1 MKTKFA
7 LTALALLTLST
18 LNSAKRRAVAQRRR
32 IRPDGLDALKIFIAI
47 SVLSGFVS
55 SVFAQGTAFTYQG
68 RLNDGASPAN
78 GVYDL
83 RFTIYDST
91 NFPGVVI
98 AGPLTNSATG
108 VSNGLFTVMLDFGA
122 GTFNGADRWLEIG
135 VRTNGSAGAW
145 QNLSPRQQLNA
156 TPYAVRAANFSGAV
170 ADAQLPASLARLNA
184 SNQVFTGAVQFNNP
198 SNSFAGNGAGLTGVD
213 LRTAYSGGAITWTT
227 NDAFV
232 IASSPTV
239 GDFPISVVAADVN
252 GDGKVDLISGNEGT
266 NTLTVLTNNGSGGFA
281 LAYTPGV
288 GVGSFP
294 VSVVAADVNGDGKVD
309 LISGDE
315 SFTTLTVLT
324 NNGSGGFVLAS
335 TPGVGVGS
343 FPVSVVAADVNG
355 DGKVDLISVSGEIG
369 VLVVLTNNGSGGF
382 LLASSPGVGVVP
394 VSVAAADVNGDGK
407 VDLIS
412 ANNNSETLSVLT
424 NNGSGGFV
432 LSSSPVVSNV
442 VLSVTA
448 ADINGD
454 GKPDLITQGAAPDTL
469 SVFTNDGSGGFVL
482 ASSPG
487 AGGFSFSVAAADV
500 NGDGRLD
507 LINPNWAAHTLTVL
521 FNTTTFAVNFTGSG
535 AALAGVA
542 RLDSPQTFTAAN
554 TFTNAANSF
563 AGNGAGLTG
572 LNAANLSS
580 GTLPAARMP
589 ALTGDV
595 TSPAGSVATTLANT
609 SVTPG
614 SYTAANITV
623 DAKGRLTA
631 AANGNSAALGNYVFA
646 ISSTAQTVATANV
659 LQDVTFNNDVQ
670 ISGWTHTSG
679 TAEYTNAQSGL
690 YLIQY
695 TAKVTTTGVGTS
707 TNVTVLATLNSSSIA
722 GSQNSAFIAVPLV
735 TLSKSFIA
743 NINASDVLKL
753 QFTGTGTGISLTA
766 AGGGGNNSTKSS
778 MSMTIVRI
786 Q

>member
-281 LAYTPGV
+281 LASSLNLGIDLRGLTGADVNGDGKMDLISANGNDSTLSVLTNNGSGGFVLASTPGV

-324 NNGSGGFVLAS
+324 NNGSGGFV
-335 TPGVGVGS
+335 
-343 FPVSVVAADVNG
+343 
-355 DGKVDLISVSGEIG
+355 
-369 VLVVLTNNGSGGF
+369 
-382 LLASSPGVGVVP
+382 LASSPGVGVVP

>member
-1 MKTKFA
+1 MREILLGALLASGCGSDA
-7 LTALALLTLST
+7 LTSPPPDLSAVPDLAGC
-18 LNSAKRRAVAQRRR
+18 V
-32 IRPDGLDALKIFIAI
+32 
-47 SVLSGFVS
+47 
-55 SVFAQGTAFTYQG
+55 
-68 RLNDGASPAN
+68 
-78 GVYDL
+78 
-83 RFTIYDST
+83 
-91 NFPGVVI
+91 
-98 AGPLTNSATG
+98 
-108 VSNGLFTVMLDFGA
+108 
-122 GTFNGADRWLEIG
+122 
-135 VRTNGSAGAW
+135 
-145 QNLSPRQQLNA
+145 
-156 TPYAVRAANFSGAV
+156 
-170 ADAQLPASLARLNA
+170 ASL
-184 SNQVFTGAVQFNNP
+184 GA
-198 SNSFAGNGAGLTGVD
+198 
-213 LRTAYSGGAITWTT
+213 
-227 NDAFV
+227 
-232 IASSPTV
+232 
-239 GDFPISVVAADVN
+239 PISYPAGRMPIQVAIADLD
-252 GDGKVDLISGNEGT
+252 GDGKL
-266 NTLTVLTNNGSGGFA
+266 
-281 LAYTPGV
+281 
-288 GVGSFP
+288 
-294 VSVVAADVNGDGKVD
+294 
-309 LISGDE
+309 
-315 SFTTLTVLT
+315 
-324 NNGSGGFVLAS
+324 
-335 TPGVGVGS
+335 
-343 FPVSVVAADVNG
+343 
-355 DGKVDLISVSGEIG
+355 
-369 VLVVLTNNGSGGF
+369 
-382 LLASSPGVGVVP
+382 
-394 VSVAAADVNGDGK
+394 
-407 VDLIS
+407 DLIS

>member
-281 LAYTPGV
+281 LASSLNLGIDLRGLTG
-288 GVGSFP
+288 
-294 VSVVAADVNGDGKVD
+294 ADVNGDGKM
-309 LISGDE
+309 
-315 SFTTLTVLT
+315 
-324 NNGSGGFVLAS
+324 
-335 TPGVGVGS
+335 
-343 FPVSVVAADVNG
+343 
-355 DGKVDLISVSGEIG
+355 
-369 VLVVLTNNGSGGF
+369 
-382 LLASSPGVGVVP
+382 
-394 VSVAAADVNGDGK
+394 
-407 VDLIS
+407 DLIS
-412 ANNNSETLSVLT
+412 ANGNDSTLSVLT

-631 AANGNSAALGNYVFA
+631 AANGNSTALGNYVFA
-646 ISSTAQTVATANV
+646 VSSAAQTVATANV